1 MDGLVITISESVDC
15 LVPIQ
20 YWCLV
25 LWTWQLTLMSKAW
38 VATSLNTFATSLN
51 LKTLLYP
58 LTWQPPGPL
67 IISGG
72 SPLCDPHHRRPASSH
87 IDVDIDVFSAWCLLQ
102 LQLLQCVKSLSCNLF
117 QHLDH
122 SSCQA
127 GAHFVIPT
135 TVDLP
140 PVIAEINRRLAMGL
154 RP

>member
-1 MDGLVITISESVDC
+1 MDGLVITISE
-15 LVPIQ
+15 
-20 YWCLV
+20 WCWWPCSNSILV
-25 LWTWQLTLMSKAW
+25 LWTWELTLMSKAW

-58 LTWQPPGPL
+58 LTWQPPGPV

-72 SPLCDPHHRRPASSH
+72 TPLCHPDHRGPASSH